1 MLATQYNMLA
11 TQYNTL
17 ATQYNMLATQEQHA
31 CNTGTTRRQA

>member
-11 TQYNTL
+11 TQYNML
-17 ATQYNMLATQEQHA
+17 ATQYNMLATQEQDA